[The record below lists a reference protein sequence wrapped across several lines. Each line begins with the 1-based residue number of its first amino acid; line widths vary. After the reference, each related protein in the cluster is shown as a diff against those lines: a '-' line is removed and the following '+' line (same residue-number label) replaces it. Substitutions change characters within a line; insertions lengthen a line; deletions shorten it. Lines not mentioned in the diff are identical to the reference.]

1 MVGKGIRLLLILAF
15 LAVSGCGIYTETDTR
30 VKCPK
35 CNAVFTIEEGLRGF
49 GP

>member
-1 MVGKGIRLLLILAF
+1 MAGKRIWLILV
-15 LAVSGCGIYTETDTR
+15 LVLWAVSGCGIYTETDKR

-35 CNAVFTIEEGLRGF
+35 CSAVFTIEEGLRGF

>member
-1 MVGKGIRLLLILAF
+1 MARKRICWILVLTL
-15 LAVSGCGIYTETDTR
+15 LAVSGCGIYTETDKR

-35 CNAVFTIEEGLRGF
+35 CSAVFTIEEGLKGF